1 MMEFKQK
8 QEILKAFGIPS
19 LIDGIKDAEVELAN
33 LEKELLDLTT
43 ASYGYIGNR
52 SGDCEVV
59 KELEAELFLKAPEF
73 SGEGKKA
80 TVDEK
85 KAWLV
90 TQRSQDKRLKEARVK
105 QKEVDF
111 LLEDCQN
118 RLEQTKRTL
127 NRMMSLL
134 RIREAQ
140 IRFLASEV

>member
-8 QEILKAFGIPS
+8 QEILRAFGIPS
-19 LIDGIKDAEVELAN
+19 LMDAIQDADVELAN
-33 LEKELLDLTT
+33 QEKELLDLTT
-43 ASYGYIGNR
+43 NSYGYIGNR

-73 SGEGKKA
+73 GDDGKKT

-85 KAWLV
+85 KAWLI
-90 TQRSQDKRLKEARVK
+90 TQRTQDKGIKEARVK

-118 RLEQTKRTL
+118 RVEQGRRKL
-127 NRMMSLL
+127 NRGMALL
-134 RIREAQ
+134 RVREAQ
-140 IRFLASEV
+140 IRFLAAEV

>member
-59 KELEAELFLKAPEF
+59 KELEAEIFLKSPEL
-73 SGEGKKA
+73 GAEGKKA

-85 KAWLV
+85 KAWLL

-118 RLEQTKRTL
+118 RAEQVKRTL